1 MEPTAQAAQR
11 ILATIEAT
19 FVPSHDYVRVEPQ
32 QFRHLDLRFYERT
45 MRLLN
50 AKGFRLVADVE
61 DRTITRAPRGVLMPV
76 MLRTMV
82 SRDGT
87 IMAALYHPR
96 LKSLWMRVLLLV
108 LRKAPGRVIDL
119 ETECSDG
126 TFVVTSNAS
135 QAAAFSMPGMIDARF
150 LDQQA
155 SVHEVHQAHVSRV
168 AAHLASRPGIV
179 ARHIGTHE
187 QLVAS
192 QNRMNALKAA
202 WRGEIG
208 GITREELSQLATLG
222 GASLVPDVHAAIV
235 AEQARRAG

>member
-1 MEPTAQAAQR
+1 MEPTQQAAHD

-87 IMAALYHPR
+87 VMAALYHPR
-96 LKSLWMRVLLLV
+96 LKSLWTRVLLWV
-108 LRKAPGRVIDL
+108 LRRAPGRVIDL

-126 TFVVTSNAS
+126 SFVVTSNAS
-135 QAAAFSMPGMIDARF
+135 AAAAFALPALISAEF
-150 LDQQA
+150 LPASA
-155 SVHEVHQAHVSRV
+155 SVHELHASHTRRV
-168 AAHLASRPGIV
+168 AAHLAVRPGIV
-179 ARHIGTHE
+179 ARPIATHE

-202 WRGEIG
+202 YRGEVG
-208 GITREELSQLATLG
+208 GITREELDRLAALG
-222 GASLVPDVHAAIV
+222 AGSVPAVHQAILD
-235 AEQARRAG
+235 EQARRAG